1 MAILNIQ
8 RAHSLTNR
16 WRDYEIIIDG
26 EAVGT
31 ISPNETKAFNVAKGQ
46 HTINAKIDW
55 CSSPDLIVEL
65 NENLTQTIHVGVLK
79 QIDWMMP
86 VSGGV
91 IALHFLLKIF
101 LGFEYLLILIFPVF
115 VFLVYILTFG
125 RKRFLT
131 ISKI

>member
-1 MAILNIQ
+1 MAIINVQ
-8 RAHSLTNR
+8 RAQSYTNR
-16 WRDYEIIIDG
+16 WRDYEILIDG

-46 HTINAKIDW
+46 HTVTAKIDW

-65 NENLTQTIHVGVLK
+65 DENQTQTIHVGVLK

-115 VFLVYILTFG
+115 VFLVYILTFW

>member
-1 MAILNIQ
+1 MAIINVQ
-8 RAHSLTNR
+8 RAQSYTNR
-16 WRDYEIIIDG
+16 WRDYEILIDG

-46 HTINAKIDW
+46 HTVTAKIDW

-65 NENLTQTIHVGVLK
+65 DENQTQTIHVGVLK

-86 VSGGV
+86 VSGGI

-131 ISKI
+131 ISEI

>member
-8 RAHSLTNR
+8 RAHSFTNR

-26 EAVGT
+26 KAVGM
-31 ISPNETKAFNVAKGQ
+31 ISPNETKAFNVSKGQ
-46 HTINAKIDW
+46 HTITAKIDW

-65 NENLTQTIHVGVLK
+65 DENQTQTFSVGVVK
-79 QIDWMMP
+79 QLDWMMP
-86 VSGGV
+86 VSGGI

-101 LGFEYLLILIFPVF
+101 FGFEYLLILIFPVF

-125 RKRFLT
+125 RKRYLT

>member
-1 MAILNIQ
+1 MAIINVQ

-26 EAVGT
+26 EAVET

-46 HTINAKIDW
+46 HTITAKIDW

-65 NENLTQTIHVGVLK
+65 DENLTQTIHVGVLK

>member
-1 MAILNIQ
+1 MAIINVQ
-8 RAHSLTNR
+8 RAQSYTNR
-16 WRDYEIIIDG
+16 WRDYEILIDG

-46 HTINAKIDW
+46 HTVTAKIDW

-65 NENLTQTIHVGVLK
+65 DENQTQTIHVGVLK

-131 ISKI
+131 ISEI

>member
-1 MAILNIQ
+1 MAIINVQ
-8 RAHSLTNR
+8 RAQSYTNR
-16 WRDYEIIIDG
+16 WRDYEILIDG

-46 HTINAKIDW
+46 HTITAQIDW

-65 NENLTQTIHVGVLK
+65 DENQTQTIHVGVLK

-115 VFLVYILTFG
+115 VFWVYILTFG

-131 ISKI
+131 ICKI